1 MTRNQRPLFSLLVIL
16 FCFSAFCS
24 AQFPWSPILPS
35 GTGVDWS
42 QAGIPG
48 GIPDAS
54 WTQAGSTVTTTTC
67 PGASPGSASGTD
79 CTSTIQAALNAC
91 GANHYVLLGPGT
103 FLLNSALSIPS
114 NCVLRGSG
122 TESTI
127 LNSRATGSYAIH
139 FGSDTS
145 PSTGTSTSITAGAT
159 QGSTSITVSSTSG
172 YAVGQLMF
180 VNQTNPSFVNTVG
193 TEGNCTWC
201 SNGFPGA
208 SGQIVEVT
216 SVSGAS
222 IGFRPPL
229 YYTYTPN
236 SPTAYRYNY
245 GCTNA
250 GLENL
255 EIYANNTLNTGSPSG
270 QIWMNGTKYSWVTG
284 VETNFADGGHAQI
297 SYSLGNVFRN
307 NFFHDG
313 FSHGPGQND
322 DQFDL
327 HFMSSSNLVENN
339 IFYRMHVSV
348 MVEWGAAGNV
358 IAYNYTVGNYH
369 DSPTAWEIMD
379 ENSHGAH
386 PWFNLW
392 EGNIGQKFQ
401 FDTIWG
407 SSSHNTLFR
416 NYDEGSRQYIPPAD
430 ARGTLGIDSEIWED
444 STEAV
449 QAVDM
454 GYLSVFNN
462 EVGDIAGSAHLLTQ
476 NPVAFCV
483 GGTSPSSCVS
493 GSGGPACFRWGY
505 SSDSESP
512 TSPSNYGGTFVHGI
526 YECTSSASPNGTF
539 QWASGVTKTLPNSFY
554 LSSKPSYLGSVA
566 WPGIG
571 PDITDGN
578 LWSGYVNAN
587 AAETCFDTL
596 TLTSVGGTAYG
607 FNPSTCYVSS
617 PPPAPPTGL
626 NAVVN

>member
-1 MTRNQRPLFSLLVIL
+1 MTRDQRPLFFLLVIL
-16 FCFSAFCS
+16 LSFSAFCS
-24 AQFPWSPILPS
+24 AQYAWSPILPA

-54 WTQAGSTVTTTTC
+54 WTQSGSTITTTTC
-67 PGASPGSASGTD
+67 PGASAGSTSGTD
-79 CTSTIQAALNAC
+79 CTSTIQTALNAC
-91 GANHYVLLGPGT
+91 GTNHYVLLGPGT

-180 VNQTNPSFVNTVG
+180 VNQTNPSFVTTEG

-201 SNGFPGA
+201 TNGFPGA
-208 SGQIVEVT
+208 SGQVVEVT